1 MHDAS
6 VHIFVYRV
14 PALSDESREKLMK
27 TKPTTVSVLLIPV
40 RYKYSSVQWEPFE
53 TNTLKLRLSDV
64 CNTNY
69 I

>member
-27 TKPTTVSVLLIPV
+27 TKPTTVSVLLIQV
-40 RYKYSSVQWEPFE
+40 
-53 TNTLKLRLSDV
+53 
-64 CNTNY
+64 
-69 I
+69 